1 MQRITFKV
9 GEQRYVRLLVHA
21 TNGDAFLI
29 RDARWE
35 LIGAGCVES
44 EGECL
49 IQDHEISAYIKPQKR
64 VTYQLRIIY
73 RVADETLIA
82 VIEVAVT

>member
-21 TNGDAFLI
+21 TNCEVFLI
-29 RDARWE
+29 REARWE
-35 LIGAGCVES
+35 LIGSGCIES

-49 IQDHEISAYIKPQKR
+49 IQDHEISAYIIPKKR

-73 RVADETLIA
+73 RVSDETLIA